1 MVSDNEFTVLV
12 IDDDEINCE
21 MAKTILNRNFP
32 YNVIT
37 APSGMQGV
45 EVMHNHPVHL
55 VLLDVTMPGWDGFT
69 TLSVI
74 RNDERLKDVPVI
86 MLTASADR
94 LSVVKAS
101 EGGVIDYIKKPFL
114 PDELVSRVARAVW
127 NHWQKDSFDSLTEDI
142 EALLKMDFD

>member
-1 MVSDNEFTVLV
+1 MIPDNEFTILV

-21 MAKTILNRNFP
+21 MAKTILKRNFP
-32 YNVIT
+32 YHVMV
-37 APSGMQGV
+37 ASSGMQGV
-45 EVMHNHPVHL
+45 ETMHNHAVHL
-55 VLLDVTMPGWDGFT
+55 VLLDVTMPGWDGFK

-74 RNDERLKDVPVI
+74 REDERLQDIPVI

-114 PDELVSRVARAVW
+114 PEELVSRVAKAVW
-127 NHWQKDSFDSLTEDI
+127 NHYQMDSFDMLTKDI
-142 EALLKMDFD
+142 EDLLRIDI